1 MLYCYTVITATTKK
15 ACILIMHKTGQ
26 STLVVLSH
34 YANAPERKYFSSNP
48 PSPVPHIL
56 ILQTEM
62 CIIMFLLFQFK

>member
-34 YANAPERKYFSSNP
+34 YANAPERKYFSSSP
-48 PSPVPHIL
+48 PSPV
-56 ILQTEM
+56 
-62 CIIMFLLFQFK
+62 LLD